1 MTTGPK
7 KAEVT
12 VTENQEKVLH
22 DLARRHLTPQQMAKR
37 AQVVLLAHQ
46 GTGNA
51 EIGRQIGMNRM
62 QVGLWR
68 KRWVEAQERLD
79 HIELSEPKE
88 LEPAIGVL
96 LTDEQRPGTPP
107 TFTPE
112 QIVELIALACEN
124 PQESDRPIS
133 HWTAREL
140 CDEAIKREIVPTISV
155 SSMRRFLK

>member
-12 VTENQEKVLH
+12 VTEMQEKVLH
-22 DLARRHLTPQQMAKR
+22 DLAHRHLTPQQIAKR
-37 AQVVLLAHQ
+37 AHVVLLAHK
-46 GTGNA
+46 GMGNA

-79 HIELSEPKE
+79 CIESKEQKE
-88 LEPAIGVL
+88 LEPEIDVL
-96 LTDEQRPGTPP
+96 LSDEPRPGTPP
-107 TFTPE
+107 TFTSE
-112 QIVELIALACEN
+112 QIVELVALACED

>member
-7 KAEVT
+7 KAPIELT
-12 VTENQEKVLH
+12 NHQQQILNQLTH
-22 DLARRHLTPQQMAKR
+22 RHLTPQQIAKR
-37 AQVVLLAHQ
+37 AQVVLLAQ
-46 GTGNA
+46 EGKGNA
-51 EIGRQIGMNRM
+51 EIGRIIGMNRM

-68 KRWVEAQERLD
+68 QRWVQGQERLRQVESNQPKQVESE
-79 HIELSEPKE
+79 IQELLQDAP
-88 LEPAIGVL
+88 
-96 LTDEQRPGTPP
+96 RPGTPP

-112 QIVELIALACEN
+112 QVAQFVALACED

-140 CDEAIKREIVPTISV
+140 CDEAIEREIVPTISP